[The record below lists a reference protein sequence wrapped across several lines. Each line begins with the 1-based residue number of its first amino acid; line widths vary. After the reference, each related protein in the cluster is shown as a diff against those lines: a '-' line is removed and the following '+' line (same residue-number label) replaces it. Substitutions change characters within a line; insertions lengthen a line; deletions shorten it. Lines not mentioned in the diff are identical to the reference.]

1 MKMSIVS
8 AVIAA
13 ASSTITP
20 LVSASLRI
28 PTSQTLSVHHKRI
41 ANTAKRRRP
50 TATLYNGI
58 HTNCRTNT
66 SRRRR
71 ALSSALQSPTQQHTA
86 FISHYP
92 TIRHLSNSNNNHP
105 PDDDINWTPICERYL
120 NQAYNQISRRSSY
133 SNKVLQIS
141 PQGTEGFR
149 DATRGGQ
156 GYIKPRGGSRVEST
170 PQTQYEKEIAAS
182 PQYVKKIASQKS
194 QGKSIQQSQKKG
206 TQKESTSST
215 NNKSNKQPIKKKK
228 RIPFPKMTPGRQRNY
243 RPPHVISALQS
254 SVSFGSHEKYTSV
267 NDAYNDRFSINDDD
281 INGDSGIGVG
291 RDRREVVRE
300 EEMKEEEDG
309 CDADDI
315 REHCL
320 ENFRDGVESAQ
331 YLSVKGPISVSP
343 SSTTKNVDNLEEES
357 SIENF
362 RESTS
367 SKRSPSYKEVVDK
380 LSTISKNNE
389 IPSSNNFRD
398 SAHERKMSVY
408 KDSAF
413 NVPLSE
419 YVEERKKL
427 VEVEAEGK
435 TSSSSSDSV
444 IDEELLDEDIV
455 DEENLSSD
463 STISDTKIDE
473 EIDKIIRQRKKFEQ
487 SIRDED
493 DDMDSEAVKKSD
505 TRKKE
510 SKVSKPSSL
519 LSIDPK
525 SINIIPVKKGKAE
538 EEGLST
544 IDDADNDDNILKRS
558 SDSLNERSNNTPL
571 PSSGSLFS
579 KWEGASS
586 GSKSFVKMFRGS
598 ASYIANHRSTL
609 AVYHIPGELLAWEGF
624 PGLMDDIAL
633 TWLLG
638 MKIVLVAGC
647 RHQIDLRLEEE
658 DDEEDEYGGNDKNL
672 GGRVMMSSIRVTDE
686 DTLRVVKEE
695 AGFVR
700 FEIERR
706 LAKSLRLHGGLVKG
720 SESLVG
726 NVVSGNFYSAQVRR
740 LFCCVCYSCL
750 YFCSYPSSSS
760 FDL

>member
-1 MKMSIVS
+1 MSIVS

-28 PTSQTLSVHHKRI
+28 PTSQTTLSVHHHRI
-41 ANTAKRRRP
+41 ANTAKRRRRP
-50 TATLYNGI
+50 TTTLYNGI
-58 HTNCRTNT
+58 HTKGRTNIHS

-71 ALSSALQSPTQQHTA
+71 ALSSVLKSTQHTA
-86 FISHYP
+86 FISHS
-92 TIRHLSNSNNNHP
+92 TIRHLSNSNSNNHP
-105 PDDDINWTPICERYL
+105 PDDDNINWTPICERYL
-120 NQAYNQISRRSSY
+120 NQAYNQITSS
-133 SNKVLQIS
+133 SKSKLQIS

-149 DATRGGQ
+149 DAIRGGQ
-156 GYIKPRGGSRVEST
+156 GYIKPRGGSRVES
-170 PQTQYEKEIAAS
+170 QTQYEKEIAAS
-182 PQYVKKIASQKS
+182 PQSVKKIISQKS
-194 QGKSIQQSQKKG
+194 QGNNIQQQQSSQKG
-206 TQKESTSST
+206 AQKESPSSSSSST
-215 NNKSNKQPIKKKK
+215 SKPPKKQQKKKK

-267 NDAYNDRFSINDDD
+267 NDAYNDRFAISEEDVN
-281 INGDSGIGVG
+281 GVG
-291 RDRREVVRE
+291 REVVREGREVVRE
-300 EEMKEEEDG
+300 ENEEEDG

-331 YLSVKGPISVSP
+331 YLSVKGPVSVSP
-343 SSTTKNVDNLEEES
+343 SSTTTSTDKLLEDES

-367 SKRSPSYKEVVDK
+367 SKKGPSYKEVVDK

-427 VEVEAEGK
+427 VQVEAEGK
-435 TSSSSSDSV
+435 STSSNSV

-463 STISDTKIDE
+463 SVTKSDRTIDE

-493 DDMDSEAVKKSD
+493 DMDSEAVKKSD

-510 SKVSKPSSL
+510 SKVSSKPSSL

-544 IDDADNDDNILKRS
+544 IDDADNDDDNILKRS

-658 DDEEDEYGGNDKNL
+658 DEEEDEYGGNDKNL

-740 LFCCVCYSCL
+740 VDCCVCVVHMCTL
-750 YFCSYPSSSS
+750 SYPPSSSS
-760 FDL
+760 

>member
-1 MKMSIVS
+1 MSIIT
-8 AVIAA
+8 AVVAA
-13 ASSTITP
+13 VSSTITP
-20 LVSASLRI
+20 LVSASIRS
-28 PTSQTLSVHHKRI
+28 PTTQTLSVHHKRI

-58 HTNCRTNT
+58 HTKGSSNNKHI
-66 SRRRR
+66 SRRR
-71 ALSSALQSPTQQHTA
+71 ALSSALQSSTQHTA

-92 TIRHLSNSNNNHP
+92 SIRHLSNSNNHNNP
-105 PDDDINWTPICERYL
+105 PDENINWTPICERYL
-120 NQAYNQISRRSSY
+120 NQAYNQIASS
-133 SNKVLQIS
+133 SKSKLQIS

-149 DATRGGQ
+149 DAIRGGQ
-156 GYIKPRGGSRVEST
+156 EYIKPRGGSRVESQT
-170 PQTQYEKEIAAS
+170 QTQYEKEIAAS
-182 PQYVKKIASQKS
+182 PQSVQKIVSQKS
-194 QGKSIQQSQKKG
+194 QGNNIQQQQSQKG
-206 TQKESTSST
+206 TQKESSST
-215 NNKSNKQPIKKKK
+215 NNKSNNKKPSKKKK

-254 SVSFGSHEKYTSV
+254 SSSFGSHEKYTSV
-267 NDAYNDRFSINDDD
+267 NDAYNDRFSIIDDD
-281 INGDSGIGVG
+281 INANGDSGIGVG
-291 RDRREVVRE
+291 REVRDGERE
-300 EEMKEEEDG
+300 EEMNEEEDG

-331 YLSVKGPISVSP
+331 YLSVKGPVSVSP
-343 SSTTKNVDNLEEES
+343 SSTTTDNLEDES

-367 SKRSPSYKEVVDK
+367 KKGPSYKEVVDK

-389 IPSSNNFRD
+389 SPNSSNNSFRD
-398 SAHERKMSVY
+398 STHERKMSVY

-435 TSSSSSDSV
+435 STSSNSSV

-463 STISDTKIDE
+463 SITKSDCTIDE

-493 DDMDSEAVKKSD
+493 DMDSVAVKEPSD

-510 SKVSKPSSL
+510 AKVSKPSSL

-538 EEGLST
+538 EEGLSPT
-544 IDDADNDDNILKRS
+544 ADDDDDNILKRS

-740 LFCCVCYSCL
+740 VDCCVCVVHMCTL
-750 YFCSYPSSSS
+750 SYPPSSSS
-760 FDL
+760 